1 MSSDA
6 LSKVYAKSLYELA
19 EKAGGKGKIVEVGEE
34 LEEICELARSDR
46 RFGEFLNSPIIDPER
61 RGASLKKIFANRV
74 TDLALRFLLVLN
86 EKGRLGGL
94 ESIASAYDHL
104 VQEAFGRIEVDLFTA
119 GPLGAEQLGEVT
131 AKVRSALGKEPV
143 IHSYV
148 EPGMIGGIK
157 LRIGDQLLDGS
168 VASRLRRMRSELL
181 AEGSVAVRGRSKRIL
196 EEGGA

>member
-19 EKAGGKGKIVEVGEE
+19 EQAGGKGKIVEVGEE

-46 RFGEFLNSPIIDPER
+46 KFGEFLNSPIIDPAR
-61 RGASLKKIFANRV
+61 RGASLKRIFSNRV
-74 TDLALRFLLVLN
+74 TDLTLRFLLVLN
-86 EKGRLGGL
+86 EKGRLSVL
-94 ESIASAYDHL
+94 ESITGAYDHL
-104 VQEAFGRIEVDLFTA
+104 VQEAFGRVEVDLFTA

-131 AKVRSALGKEPV
+131 ARIRSTLGKEPV

-181 AEGSVAVRGRSKRIL
+181 TEGSVTVRGRSKRIL